1 MARFRSHPA
10 RLAPWLAVVG
20 NAAIEIGAGVGG
32 VGKASG

>member
-10 RLAPWLAVVG
+10 RLALGLAVVG
-20 NAAIEIGAGVGG
+20 NAAIEIGTDVGD